1 MPGFSKHGVEDNIS
15 VAFLTW
21 QEGVRDQSF
30 GLGSLVLYS
39 HSL

>member
-1 MPGFSKHGVEDNIS
+1 MAGFSKHGVQGNASI
-15 VAFLTW
+15 AILTW

-39 HSL
+39 HNL